1 MGCVD
6 PSSEDPDV
14 KPDGG
19 DLDWTHRPGESRGGG
34 MHTTRGVGTHS
45 EGSLMHRR
53 PGQRGAQCRA
63 VRGSRGRSGGGT
75 LGCLR
80 RRVVEQFDAG
90 HEDGRWTHE

>member
-1 MGCVD
+1 M
-6 PSSEDPDV
+6 
-14 KPDGG
+14 
-19 DLDWTHRPGESRGGG
+19 R
-34 MHTTRGVGTHS
+34 
-45 EGSLMHRR
+45 RR

-75 LGCLR
+75 RGCLR